1 MRMINYL
8 ERAGERM
15 RASAA
20 LVGLCL
26 VLASPALG
34 QVAAAPAEL
43 RVITRQISPFVFKD
57 SEGFKGFSI
66 ELWAS
71 IAKELGKPFHFV
83 EKKNITEI
91 LSGMQAGDGEVA
103 IAAIS
108 ITSDREQKFDFS
120 QPMFESGLQILA
132 RNEQSGPPSF
142 WQQLWPLLTSNS
154 TLFVFGL
161 LAALIIIPA
170 HIGWFVERNKENHLF
185 PTRYFPG
192 IFHAMYWATG
202 AAAGQQPDP
211 LYSGLGRALSTVLI
225 LGSLFFTSYFTA
237 TITTSLTIQQLKSD
251 INGPQDLLNRKVGTT
266 KGSTSETYVQSI
278 GAKPVTYDKIDDA
291 LDALESKLIDAVVFD
306 EPVLMYYA
314 ANKGQGHVR
323 LVGGLLKKENYGILF
338 PQGSDLRKPVNEAL
352 LNLRENG
359 TYDALYNKWFASAQ
373 NATQ

>member
-1 MRMINYL
+1 MNRLCIWAKL
-8 ERAGERM
+8 
-15 RASAA
+15 

-26 VLASPALG
+26 VLAAPALA
-34 QVAAAPAEL
+34 QNATAPAEL

-57 SEGFKGFSI
+57 SEGYKGFSV

-71 IAKELGKPFHFV
+71 IARELGRPFHFV

-91 LSGMQAGDGEVA
+91 LGGMEAGQGEVA

-108 ITSDREQKFDFS
+108 ITAEREQKFDFS

-132 RNEQSGPPSF
+132 RNDQTGPASF
-142 WQQLWPLLTSNS
+142 WQQIWPLLTSNS

-161 LAALIIIPA
+161 LAALIVIPA

-211 LYSGLGRALSTVLI
+211 LFSGLGRVLSTLLI

-251 INGPQDLLNRKVGTT
+251 INGPQDLAGRKVATT
-266 KGSTSETYVQSI
+266 TGSTAELFLKGI
-278 GAKPVTYDKIDDA
+278 GANAVGYNKIEDA
-291 LDALESKLIDAVVFD
+291 LDSLDARLVDAVVFD
-306 EPVLMYYA
+306 APVLMYYA
-314 ANKGQGHVR
+314 ANKGQGRVR
-323 LVGGLLKKENYGILF
+323 LVGGLLKKENYGVLF

-352 LNLRENG
+352 LKLRENG
-359 TYDALYNKWFASAQ
+359 TYDALYNKWFASTQ